1 MNNMKLIAG
10 NLRACFLQVKWL
22 IVSDFKNWAPA
33 DRYLRS
39 GLDSPVLQCLELP
52 LYADCRRT
60 THGKKRQAAGYAKQ
74 CG

>member
-52 LYADCRRT
+52 L
-60 THGKKRQAAGYAKQ
+60 
-74 CG
+74 